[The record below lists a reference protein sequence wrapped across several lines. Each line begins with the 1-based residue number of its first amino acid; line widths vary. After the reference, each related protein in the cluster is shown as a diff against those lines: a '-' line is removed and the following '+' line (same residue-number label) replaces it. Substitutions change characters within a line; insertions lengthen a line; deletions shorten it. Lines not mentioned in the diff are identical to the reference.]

1 MATFRT
7 FNSMLNEYLAYDL
20 LMEETTKRSYAL
32 DNLEMDNNWKDG
44 PLVVPFEGGM
54 ASSYRYGKLT
64 PENDIAEYEFVRGS
78 VTGYKE
84 IWGTMFWHSRDLIEH
99 DGKVSEASF
108 LKNLPKQIEAFT
120 EGMKNVISL
129 NFLTGS
135 SFAKVTVNGTI
146 GGVII
151 VDRPERFTLGQKVT
165 VDDDNSAAV
174 TGYVAP
180 AGIDIN
186 TRSITLVTARGG
198 AIPVDLSPYTVAQN
212 AKCYVDGA
220 DAAGAAFTSIKDQLL
235 TAANGGSANL
245 FGISKLAYPYLQA
258 LNISGAGFTAA
269 TLLDNIFDAW
279 TYAKTIGKVT
289 GQEIVCSYKHLGNV
303 MKSLEGPGGTPNQF
317 KNVSTKIN
325 VYGFTEI
332 VISGV
337 KGNLKLVGV
346 HEMDDDIMYI
356 MDWSC
361 LKIHSNGGFRKQT
374 SPEGLQ
380 YYTVRTED
388 GYKYIT
394 DICFFGEL
402 VVSKPTGCAIIYG
415 INY

>member
-1 MATFRT
+1 MSTFRT

-20 LMEETTKRSYAL
+20 LMEEVTRRSYVL
-32 DNLEMDNNWKDG
+32 DKVTKDNSWKSG
-44 PLVVPFEGGM
+44 PLVVPFEGAM

-64 PENDIAEYEFVRGS
+64 AENDIAEYEFVRGT

-108 LKNLPKQIEAFT
+108 LKNLPQQIERFT
-120 EGMKNVISL
+120 EGMKDVVSVNLLS
-129 NFLTGS
+129 GS
-135 SFAKVTVNGTI
+135 HFAKATADGTA
-146 GGVII
+146 GGLLE

-165 VDDDNSAAV
+165 VDDDDSAAI
-174 TGYVAP
+174 TGYVKD
-180 AGIDIN
+180 ININ
-186 TRSITLVTARGG
+186 TRVIHLVTTRGG
-198 AIPVDLSPYTVAQN
+198 VVDVDLSPYTVAQN

-220 DAAGAAFTSIKDQLL
+220 DGAGAAFTSLRDQLL
-235 TAANGGSANL
+235 TSANGGSANL
-245 FGISKLAYPYLQA
+245 FGVSKLAYPYLQS
-258 LNISGAGFTAA
+258 LNISGATWGAA

-279 TYAKTIGKVT
+279 TYAKTIGKCSAREVL
-289 GQEIVCSYKHLGNV
+289 CSYKHLGNV
-303 MKSLEGPGGTPNQF
+303 MKALEGPGGAPNQF
-317 KNVSTKIN
+317 KNVETKIN

-332 VISGV
+332 TISGV
-337 KGNLKLVGV
+337 KGSLKLVGV
-346 HEMDDDIMYI
+346 HEMDDDIMYLI
-356 MDWSC
+356 DWDC
-361 LKIHSNGGFRKQT
+361 VKLHSNGFFRKQT

-394 DICFFGEL
+394 DISFFGEL
-402 VVSKPTGCAIIYG
+402 VVSKPTGCAIVYG